1 MAMTNSTKKTTT
13 RKPRAAKP
21 KATTKK
27 PTVKK
32 AAPSSIELPTNPF
45 VFEILELASSQRS
58 AAKKV
63 EVLKKYEHNSVKSV
77 LIWNFDD
84 SVISMIPEG
93 EVPYGDPNEQSAFD
107 GSLSEN
113 IANEMR
119 GGQSAT
125 GQDLDGRN
133 KTSLRKEWTTLY
145 NFVKG
150 GNDTLTKTRREMMFI
165 NLLRG
170 LHPREAEILC
180 LVKDKLLATKYK
192 LTKAN
197 VSEAYPDIDWGGR
210 S

>member
-13 RKPRAAKP
+13 RKPRTTKPKVKAPAKRAPAKP
-21 KATTKK
+21 
-27 PTVKK
+27 V
-32 AAPSSIELPTNPF
+32 ELPTNPF
-45 VFEILELASSQRS
+45 VFEILELASAQRS
-58 AAKKV
+58 SAKKV
-63 EVLKKYEHNSVKSV
+63 EVLQKYEDDSVKSV

-84 SVISMIPEG
+84 SVVSMIPEG
-93 EVPYGDPNEQSAFD
+93 DVPYGDPNEQSVFE

-113 IANEMR
+113 IINETK
-119 GGQSAT
+119 GGLSAT

-145 NFVKG
+145 NFVRG
-150 GNDTLTKTRREMMFI
+150 GNDSLTKTRREMMFI

-170 LHPREAEILC
+170 LHPKEAEILC
-180 LVKDKLLATKYK
+180 LVKDKLLQTKYK

-197 VSEAYPDIDWGGR
+197 VQEAYPDIDWGGR